1 MKVSVLSILM
11 LAAGFISTASAAD
24 RPTVFDFEFSFT
36 SPTSASTT
44 IPDNNVLVFMLP
56 QTLLNVDPSELI
68 NYLELEIT
76 GLTHDAPWDLNISIL
91 DPMGLKIGNFGSG
104 ITIMEDA
111 GSDFVI
117 SDMTLLF
124 ADKGGPLPLT
134 SGEGALQGFP
144 DNIYQPLGPGS
155 FSQFNGTAVGTAPWL
170 IVISD
175 DAAGRVG
182 SFESITLRGSV
193 VPEPATLT
201 LLAIG
206 ALATFRR
213 RRR

>member
-11 LAAGFISTASAAD
+11 LAAGFIPTVSAAD

-36 SPTSASTT
+36 SPTNGSTT
-44 IPDNNVLVFMLP
+44 IPDNNLLVFMLP
-56 QTLLNVDPSELI
+56 QTLLNVDPGELI

-91 DPMGLKIGNFGSG
+91 DPMGLKIGGFGSG

-111 GSDFVI
+111 GSDNAI
-117 SDMTLLF
+117 QDMTLLF
-124 ADKGGPLPLT
+124 ADKGLGKPPVDG
-134 SGEGALQGFP
+134 SALQGFP
-144 DNIYQPLGPGS
+144 NTIYQPLGPGS
-155 FSQFNGTAVGTAPWL
+155 FSQFSGTAVGIAPWV

-182 SFESITLRGSV
+182 SFETITLRGTV